1 MKYIKLFEN
10 FDSNEDYLMLK
21 DVEQILITHLG
32 EIKEVDLKNIDDD
45 DVNPHMSDELISK
58 VKVYKLLDSPN
69 VRDLK
74 SFEAHLEQHLEE
86 NLEADSNGI
95 FWNVNLDWYTG
106 KICVIGIG
114 ESIDDFCLEWLRER
128 FEGAEKYVNNENQVF
143 YYDKDKN
150 GVSNYEGG
158 ISILYYYENDAQDK
172 YCYINQGKI
181 WRFLRETLGLEDY
194 QIRGILSKWLIEK
207 FGLDLEP
214 KKW

>member
-32 EIKEVDLKNIDDD
+32 NIKEVDLKNIEDDDD

-58 VKVYKLLDSPN
+58 VRVYKLLDSPN
-69 VRDLK
+69 VRDNLK
-74 SFEAHLEQHLEE
+74 PFEAHLEEYLEE
-86 NLEADSNGI
+86 VSNRI
-95 FWNVNLDWYTG
+95 FCNVNLDWYTG

-114 ESIDDFCLEWLRER
+114 KSVEDFCLDWLKER
-128 FEGAEKYVNNENQVF
+128 FEGAEKYVNEENQVF

-150 GVSNYEGG
+150 GVSNYDGG
-158 ISILYYYENDAQDK
+158 ISILYYYENDGQDK

-181 WRFLRETLGLEDY
+181 WRFLRGTLGLEDY
-194 QIRGILSKWLIEK
+194 QIRSILSKWLIEK